1 MKTLL
6 LALCLLCGTIT
17 NAQQSPC
24 DIDNSF
30 TEPGIYPSPDSIDCF
45 IGGGYFNDITIQF
58 VNFDST
64 TVSGI
69 RVRVDYIII
78 DSILNLPCGIKWT
91 TSAQRAAVWHRFENQ
106 EKGCIRFWGYTNDAA
121 GQYKLKIKVKAK
133 VNLLPNEVPYEAEAL
148 GYRVD
153 VRMKANI
160 CVDSCPAIDTT
171 ANAVLLTASCTSVD
185 KDTVFYWKMEQEH
198 GPCDGVNEIG
208 SFSNFTFY
216 PNPTANS
223 ATVSFTA
230 DKAAAYTTRIVN
242 IYGQEVSR
250 EVLNVTAGLN
260 VNKVDVSN
268 LATGV
273 YIFTITD
280 GKNVQTQ
287 RFVVEK

>member
-1 MKTLL
+1 MKKLNLILVAVCTLFIGTFS
-6 LALCLLCGTIT
+6 ASAQTEYLCELDP
-17 NAQQSPC
+17 QY
-24 DIDNSF
+24 
-30 TEPGIYPSPDSIDCF
+30 TEPGLYPLPEDLPCLVGD
-45 IGGGYFNDITIQF
+45 GVFNDITVQF
-58 VNFDST
+58 INFDST

-78 DSILNLPCGIKWT
+78 DSVLNLPCGILWS
-91 TSAQRAAVWHRFENQ
+91 TSAQGAATKHRFENQ
-106 EKGCIRFWGYTNDAA
+106 ERGCIRFWGVTADAA

-133 VNLLPNEVPYEAEAL
+133 VSLLPNVVPYEAEAL
-148 GYRVD
+148 GFRVD
-153 VRMKANI
+153 VRLKATTAA
-160 CVDSCPAIDTT
+160 VCPANDTT
-171 ANAVLLTASCTSVD
+171 SGVTLLTSSCTSVD
-185 KDTVFYWKMEQEH
+185 KDTFFFV
-198 GPCDGVNEIG
+198 GINEIASIN
-208 SFSNFTFY
+208 SFSFY
-216 PNPTANS
+216 PNPTANN

-230 DKAAAYTTRIVN
+230 DKAASYTTRIVN

>member
-1 MKTLL
+1 MKKLNLILVAVCTLFIGTFS
-6 LALCLLCGTIT
+6 ASAQGSLCDLDP
-17 NAQQSPC
+17 QY
-24 DIDNSF
+24 
-30 TEPGIYPSPDSIDCF
+30 TEPGLYPLPEDLPCLVGD
-45 IGGGYFNDITIQF
+45 GVFNDITVQF
-58 VNFDST
+58 INFDST

-78 DSILNLPCGIKWT
+78 DSVLNLPCGILWS
-91 TSAQRAAVWHRFENQ
+91 TSAQGAATKHRFENQ
-106 EKGCIRFWGYTNDAA
+106 EKGCIRFWGVTADAA

-133 VNLLPNEVPYEAEAL
+133 VSLLPNVVPYEAEAL
-148 GYRVD
+148 GFRVD
-153 VRMKANI
+153 VRLKANAAA
-160 CVDSCPAIDTT
+160 VCPANDTT
-171 ANAVLLTASCTSVD
+171 SGATLLTASCTSVD
-185 KDTVFYWKMEQEH
+185 KDTLFIV
-198 GPCDGVNEIG
+198 GINEIASIN
-208 SFSNFTFY
+208 SFSFY
-216 PNPTANS
+216 PNPTANN

-230 DKAAAYTTRIVN
+230 DKAASYTTRIVN

-260 VNKVDVSN
+260 VNKIDVST